1 MVLKYLINN
10 LTDEE
15 KKIYK
20 EAFYAVDFNHNGFIL
35 PQELK
40 HTYDLMN
47 IDITIEQ
54 INYLFNIL
62 PQNKNLGMG
71 YSEFIMAGVDQK
83 KLFTEE
89 NLEDSFKYFDINKT
103 GFIEYDNLNSALL
116 RMGKKYVYSDD
127 IISIINDVAKI
138 INKDIKNEE
147 KYNKISKEDFM
158 KIFLEK

>member
-1 MVLKYLINN
+1 
-10 LTDEE
+10 
-15 KKIYK
+15 
-20 EAFYAVDFNHNGFIL
+20 
-35 PQELK
+35 
-40 HTYDLMN
+40 
-47 IDITIEQ
+47 
-54 INYLFNIL
+54 
-62 PQNKNLGMG
+62 
-71 YSEFIMAGVDQK
+71 MAGVDQK

>member
-20 EAFYAVDFNHNGFIL
+20 EAFYAVDYNHNGFIL
-35 PQELK
+35 PLELK
-40 HTYDLMN
+40 RTYDLMEIN
-47 IDITIEQ
+47 ITIDQ

-89 NLEDSFKYFDINKT
+89 NLEDSFNYFYLQEKITIYYINYSYFSKKIFMKSSLLILLYFSSFLISL
-103 GFIEYDNLNSALL
+103 FIILATSLIIE
-116 RMGKKYVYSDD
+116 
-127 IISIINDVAKI
+127 IISS
-138 INKDIKNEE
+138 E
-147 KYNKISKEDFM
+147 
-158 KIFLEK
+158 